1 MGQSLVLDEGV
12 SSFPLLLVLSCLP
25 IPIQEMPM
33 QETPPIVQP
42 GQKFRRKESNTVY
55 IVKSIKD
62 NEILLVSEDGT
73 ASIIIQ
79 LDSLALSGLEP
90 IQI

>member
-1 MGQSLVLDEGV
+1 MVLDEGV
-12 SSFPLLLVLSCLP
+12 SSYPLLLLLSCLP

-33 QETPPIVQP
+33 QEKPPIVQP
-42 GQKFRRKESNTVY
+42 GQKSRRKESNTVY
-55 IVKSIKD
+55 IIKSIKD